1 MRRLIL
7 PSGASPRAWGQLHG
21 ETFRDEIKAIARIR
35 AELCLEVGGFP
46 NMAAV
51 FDAADAHIPVLQQC
65 DQALFDE
72 FLGIAEG
79 AGVAPAEIV
88 IVNHYTDLRDLGP
101 NTKIDAEPEDDCSAL
116 TLRPEGGAFLAQT
129 WDMHGSA
136 KPFVF
141 MLGVP
146 EHEVDGQKVPGA
158 WLLSITGCLGMAGLN
173 AHGVGVTIN
182 NLKSTDAVVG
192 LLWPAL
198 IRLVLRQDSAQGG
211 AAVIRNTPIGSGHH
225 YLMVDA
231 QDAVAMETSGRLKET
246 VFSGTGPVYH
256 HTNHCL
262 DDRVAAHSLVA
273 PTSTTEMRYDY
284 LSEKLNNPPSNLE
297 EIWALLSSHEGFP
310 KSICTHLATEENPHA
325 MLSCAGL
332 AMDLK
337 KRIMWGAE
345 GCLQE
350 HPAETFTFPVAGA

>member
-1 MRRLIL
+1 MRQLTL
-7 PSGASPRAWGQLHG
+7 PSGASPRAWGQIHG
-21 ETFRDEIKAIARIR
+21 ETFREEIKAIAKIR
-35 AELCLEVGGFP
+35 AELCIEVGGFP
-46 NMAAV
+46 TMASL
-51 FDAADAHIPVLQQC
+51 FDAADAHIPVLQSC

-101 NTKIDAEPEDDCSAL
+101 NIKEDAEPEDDCSAL
-116 TLRPEGGAFLAQT
+116 TLRPEGKAFLAQT

-136 KPFVF
+136 KPYVF

-146 EHEVDGQKVPGA
+146 EHEVDGRLVPGA

-173 AHGVGVTIN
+173 AHGLGVTIN

-198 IRLVLRQDSAQGG
+198 IRMVLREDAAKKG
-211 AAVIRNTPIGSGHH
+211 ASVIENTPIGSGHH

-231 QDAVAMETSGRLKET
+231 NEGIAMETSGRLKET
-246 VFSGTGPVYH
+246 VFSGSGPVYH

-262 DDRVAAHSLVA
+262 DEKVAACSVVA
-273 PTSTTEMRYDY
+273 PTSTTQRRYDY
-284 LSEKLNNPPSNLE
+284 LSERLLNPPTNLKG
-297 EIWALLSSHEGFP
+297 IWDILSSHDGYP
-310 KSICTHLATEENPHA
+310 YSICTHLATPERPHA
-325 MLSCAGL
+325 MLTCAGL

-337 KRIMWGAE
+337 NRFMWGAE

-350 HPAETFTFPVAGA
+350 HPPEPFTFPVGGL